1 MASKIFN
8 VRTGL
13 IFMFSL
19 LMISYGVLVV
29 FYVNSLYNAT
39 TATPDPPV
47 DVLIREKYDDGST
60 IKVPSVVVVG
70 KPFVYE
76 TKGEKLVDNKALV
89 RLQLDCKVLGGTRQ
103 VTPLGEIFSE
113 LPKGDF
119 TISRSFTIPVSTRL
133 QTSDDCKLQTAST
146 YTFYTTDR
154 NGSERAFNV
163 IETGES
169 ASFRLEV
176 PVEPA
181 TQPASN

>member
-1 MASKIFN
+1 MKRLFN

-13 IFMFSL
+13 VVMFSL
-19 LMISYGVLVV
+19 LMISYGVLIV

-47 DVLIREKYDDGST
+47 DVLRRYKYPDGST
-60 IKVPSVVVVG
+60 IKVPSVVVAG

-76 TKGEKLVDNKALV
+76 TKGEKLVENQATVK
-89 RLQLDCKVLGGTRQ
+89 LQIDCKVLGDTRQ
-103 VTPLGEIFSE
+103 ITPLGDIFST
-113 LPKGDF
+113 LPKGEF
-119 TISRSFTIPVSTRL
+119 NISRSFTIPVSTRL
-133 QTSDDCKLQTAST
+133 QPSDDCKLQTAST

-181 TQPASN
+181 TQPAD